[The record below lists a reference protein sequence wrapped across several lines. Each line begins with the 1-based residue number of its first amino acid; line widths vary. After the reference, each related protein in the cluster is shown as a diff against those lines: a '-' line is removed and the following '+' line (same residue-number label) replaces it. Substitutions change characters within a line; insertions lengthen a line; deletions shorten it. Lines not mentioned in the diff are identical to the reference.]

1 MSKWKPLVRSDP
13 TGWLLEGEN
22 PSVRYYTLTDI
33 LEKPRND
40 PETCTARSMIM
51 QEGVV
56 PKILA
61 KQRRGGYW
69 ETAEDFY
76 IRAKYKGTVLQLI
89 TLAELGAERNDERIR
104 KASEF
109 ILENSQDRESGG
121 FSYRST
127 PGEGGDHER
136 VLPCLTGNMV

>member
-89 TLAELGAERNDERIR
+89 PSRSSAQREMTSESERRPNSFLRILR
-104 KASEF
+104 TEKAGVSPIAARQAREVTM
-109 ILENSQDRESGG
+109 RES
-121 FSYRST
+121 Y
-127 PGEGGDHER
+127 PA
-136 VLPCLTGNMV
+136 